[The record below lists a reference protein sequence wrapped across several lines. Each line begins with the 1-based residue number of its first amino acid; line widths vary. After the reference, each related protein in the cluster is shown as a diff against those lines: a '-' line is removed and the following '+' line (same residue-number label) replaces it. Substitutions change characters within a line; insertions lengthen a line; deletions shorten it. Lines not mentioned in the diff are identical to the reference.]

1 MREKTLWNFV
11 YFCTFIVLITEILS
25 SINSLNRV
33 TVTVSWILIICY
45 FLINNI
51 KFFNIITIRNLFNN
65 SFYLK
70 NKFIIFFL
78 ISIILLTFFT
88 SIIYPPTTPDSL
100 AYHLPR
106 VMQWIQNENVNFFT
120 TPDHRQLMMPPFSEY
135 FILHLQLITNSD
147 YLANV
152 PQWLAMLFSL
162 ITASLIT
169 KELGGN
175 KRFQLIS
182 AFIVATIPMG
192 ILQSSSTQTDYI
204 LSFWLITLIYFLTLY
219 LKTNHLKY
227 LFGFSLSLG
236 LGILT
241 KQNMY
246 LFALPFCFWLLFYF
260 IKYNLSK
267 IYYLFLVFIIILTI
281 NFGHYYRNINMYGN
295 PIGFHSQNIKAVN
308 ENFSKNYIVS
318 NIIRNLSLNFT
329 FPSQKINHEIRSAVK
344 SIHKIINVPIL
355 NEENT
360 FDKSYFLYFSTYES
374 HAGNTLH
381 FILVWLLIIYIL
393 YKKKFNTHLVKY
405 LICIIS
411 SFLLF
416 SIFLKVQT
424 TNSRFLLALFIGIT
438 PLLSITLE
446 KINNKNLTNFILL
459 SLYLW
464 AMPYLFMNST
474 RPLIGNI
481 EKKGKSIIFKKNDL
495 LLNYNRNKLYF
506 VQTPYLYHQ
515 INEITDKIVK
525 NRCTNIGITN
535 GMPSTYEYSFWVML
549 KQKFGENNFKIS
561 HTNVKNVTKKKNNF
575 SERINFCSII
585 QLKCNTKNINCNN
598 INEKTIKKFYN
609 NRIIKN
615 DFSLFY

>member
-1 MREKTLWNFV
+1 MREKTLWIFV

-25 SINSLNRV
+25 LINSLNRV
-33 TVTVSWILIICY
+33 TVTISWMLVIFF
-45 FLINNI
+45 FLIKNV
-51 KFFNIITIRNLFNN
+51 KLFNFIIIRNLFNN

-78 ISIILLTFFT
+78 SSIIILTFFT
-88 SIIYPPTTPDSL
+88 SIVYPPTTADSMD
-100 AYHLPR
+100 YHLPR
-106 VMQWIQNENVNFFT
+106 VMQWIQNENVDFFST
-120 TPDHRQLMMPPFSEY
+120 SDHRQLMMPPFSEY
-135 FILHLQLITNSD
+135 FILHLQLITNND

-162 ITASLIT
+162 ITISLIT

-182 AFIVATIPMG
+182 AFIGSTIPMG

-204 LSFWLITLIYFLTLY
+204 LSFWLISLIYFLILY
-219 LKTNHLKY
+219 LKTNNLKY
-227 LFGFSLSLG
+227 LVGFSLSLG

-246 LFALPFCFWLLFYF
+246 LFALPFCFWLFFYF
-260 IKYNLSK
+260 VRYKLSK
-267 IYYLFLVFIIILTI
+267 IYYLFLIFIIVLTI
-281 NFGHYYRNINMYGN
+281 NFGHNFRNINLYGN

-308 ENFSKNYIVS
+308 ENFSKNYIFS

-329 FPSQKINHEIRSAVK
+329 FPSQKINHEVRNAVET
-344 SIHKIINVPIL
+344 IHKIINVPIL

-360 FDKSYFLYFSTYES
+360 FDKAYFLYFSTYES

-381 FILVWLLIIYIL
+381 FILIWLLIIYVL
-393 YKKKFNTHLVKY
+393 YKKKFNSHLVKY
-405 LICIIS
+405 SICIIS
-411 SFLLF
+411 GFLLLC
-416 SIFLKVQT
+416 IFLKVQT
-424 TNSRFLLALFIGIT
+424 PNNRLMLALFIGIT
-438 PLLSITLE
+438 PLISITLE
-446 KINNKNLTNFILL
+446 KINNKYLTNFILL

-464 AMPYLFMNST
+464 AMPYVFMNST

-481 EKKGKSIIFKKNDL
+481 EKKENTIIFKKNYS

-506 VQTPYLYHQ
+506 VQSPELYVQ
-515 INEITDKIVK
+515 INEITNKIVK
-525 NRCTNIGITN
+525 NNCTNIGIAS
-535 GMPSTYEYSFWVML
+535 GMPSKFEYPLWVML
-549 KQKFGENNFKIS
+549 NQKFGENKYKIS
-561 HTNVKNVTKKKNNF
+561 HTNVKNVTKKINES
-575 SERINFCSII
+575 SEKINFCSII
-585 QLKCNTKNINCNN
+585 QFKCIRKDINCSS

-615 DFSLFY
+615 DFNLFY